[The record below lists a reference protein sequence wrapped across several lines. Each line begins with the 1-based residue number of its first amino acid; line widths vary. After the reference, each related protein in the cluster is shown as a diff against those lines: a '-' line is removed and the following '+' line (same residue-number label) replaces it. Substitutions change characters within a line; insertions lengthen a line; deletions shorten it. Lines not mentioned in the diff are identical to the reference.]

1 MLPLVAAP
9 IVLIVINLRPSLT
22 SVGPLLPQIGDD
34 VGLSEAWQGAL
45 GALPLVAFAIVSP
58 LMHRLAR
65 RTGLDGALLL
75 ALVVL
80 AAAVLARSY
89 AGLPGLWV
97 GTAVLGAAIAVG
109 NVLVPVV
116 VRRDHPTRI
125 SRMTGLTSAGMTA
138 AAATGSGVAVPLAAV
153 TGWQQSLAFW
163 AIPPAA
169 IALGWVVVSGIRR
182 DRRARTLTATDP
194 LGGLADPEATP
205 ARARVPLWRQPA
217 AWLITAFMGLQST
230 VFYIMVTWLPT
241 IEAAVGVAPT
251 TAGLHLSLYSVLS
264 AVGTLTIPFLMRRSG
279 SATTAALV
287 ASAPMLLAV
296 AGLLLAPSTPVP
308 WVVLAGFSS
317 GSSLVV
323 ALSLISSRA
332 GSGAETARLS
342 GMAQSIGYLLAASGP
357 IAVGA
362 LAEATAAWRAPLL
375 LIGGIAVVQLL
386 VALVAGRETTR
397 LRHA

>member
-1 MLPLVAAP
+1 MAAP
-9 IVLIVINLRPSLT
+9 ILLVVINLRPSLT
-22 SVGPLLPQIGDD
+22 SVGPLLPQIGGD

-45 GALPLVAFAIVSP
+45 GALPLVAFAIASP

-80 AAAVLARSY
+80 AAAVVARSY

-97 GTAVLGAAIAVG
+97 GTAVIGVAIAVG

-125 SRMTGLTSAGMTA
+125 SRVTGLTSAGMTA
-138 AAATGSGVAVPLAAV
+138 AAAIGSGVAVPLAAV
-153 TGWQQSLAFW
+153 TTWRESLAVW
-163 AIPPAA
+163 AVPAA
-169 IALGWVVVSGIRR
+169 VVALGWVVVSGIRR
-182 DRRARTLTATDP
+182 DRRAPALTATDP
-194 LGGLADPEATP
+194 LGGLAGPVATQP
-205 ARARVPLWRQPA
+205 PVRVPLWRQPA

-230 VFYIMVTWLPT
+230 VFYVMVTWLPT
-241 IEAAVGVAPT
+241 IEAAVGIVPA
-251 TAGLHLSLYSVLS
+251 TAGLHLSIYSVVS
-264 AVGTLTIPFLMRRSG
+264 AAGTLTIPFLMRRSG
-279 SATTAALV
+279 SATTAAV
-287 ASAPMLLAV
+287 VSSAPMLVAV
-296 AGLLLAPSTPVP
+296 AGLLLAPSTPLP

-332 GSGAETARLS
+332 GSNAETARLS

-357 IAVGA
+357 VAVGA
-362 LAEATAAWRAPLL
+362 LAQATGAWRAPLL
-375 LIGGIAVVQLL
+375 LVGGIAMVQLV
-386 VALVAGRETTR
+386 VALVAGRESTR
-397 LRHA
+397 LHPA